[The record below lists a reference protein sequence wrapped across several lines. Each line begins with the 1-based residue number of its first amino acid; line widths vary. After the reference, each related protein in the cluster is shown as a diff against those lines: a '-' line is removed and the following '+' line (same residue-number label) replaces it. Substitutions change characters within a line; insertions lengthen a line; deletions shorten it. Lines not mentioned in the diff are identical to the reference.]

1 MNLKSVCVYCG
12 SSPGLLSSY
21 VGTARIVGRR
31 LAAENI
37 RLVYGGGNVG
47 LMGALADAALEEGG
61 EVVGVIPED
70 LFAKEVA
77 HTRLTKLHR
86 VRTMHERKSKMTELA
101 DAFVALPG
109 GVGTMEEIFE
119 MITWTQIG
127 FQSKPCAFLD
137 VDGFY
142 APLFAFLDRMT
153 EHRFLRPEQR
163 NALII
168 GTDIDDVLMRL
179 RDYRPVTT
187 DKWMDRKPDES
198 RRTVT
203 KSYGTRRTR

>member
-12 SSPGLLSSY
+12 SSPGLLPAY
-21 VGTARIVGRR
+21 VATAQAVGRR
-31 LAAENI
+31 LAVEGI

-47 LMGALADAALEEGG
+47 LMGALADAALAGGG
-61 EVVGVIPED
+61 EVVGVIPEN

-77 HTRLTKLHR
+77 HTGLTKLHR
-86 VRTMHERKSKMTELA
+86 VRSMHERKALMAELA

-127 FQSKPCAFLD
+127 VQSKSCAFLD
-137 VDGFY
+137 VAGFY
-142 APLFAFLDRMT
+142 APLFTFLNQMT

-163 NALII
+163 NAVII
-168 GTDIDDVLMRL
+168 GTDLDDVLVRL
-179 RDYRPVTT
+179 RNHTPVTV
-187 DKWMDRKPDES
+187 DKWLDRKP
-198 RRTVT
+198 
-203 KSYGTRRTR
+203 GN